1 LEIFVTLEE
10 KIQNLCQP
18 TIESMGFD
26 FWGCEY
32 LAAGKHSTLRIY
44 IDKPEGVTVDD
55 CGLVSRQISAI
66 MDVEDPISS
75 AYMLEVSSPGVD
87 RQLFRPEQYAP
98 QKGRLLRVRTTSSI
112 MGRRNFKGP
121 LVEVTA
127 DHIEIEV
134 DGEVFNIDFALIDK
148 ANLVIEF

>member
-1 LEIFVTLEE
+1 MTLEE
-10 KIQNLCQP
+10 KIQTLLQP

-44 IDKPEGVTVDD
+44 IDKPDGVTVDD

-87 RQLFRPEQYAP
+87 RQLFRQEQYPAH
-98 QKGRLLRVRTTSSI
+98 KGRLLRVRTTSPI
-112 MGRRNFKGP
+112 LGRRNFKGP
-121 LVEVTA
+121 LLEVFEE
-127 DHIEIEV
+127 HIDIEV
-134 DGEVFNIDFALIDK
+134 DGEIFSIEFALIDK
-148 ANLVIEF
+148 ANLAVEIR